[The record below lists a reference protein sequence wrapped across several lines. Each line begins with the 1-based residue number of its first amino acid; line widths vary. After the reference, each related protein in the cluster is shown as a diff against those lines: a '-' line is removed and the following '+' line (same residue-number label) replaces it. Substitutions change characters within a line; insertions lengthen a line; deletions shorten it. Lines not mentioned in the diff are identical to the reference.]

1 MNWWLDDRHSNT
13 DGTGSIISIRLKG
26 DNYDWDRHFNDLSFY
41 FLVHVSVN
49 DEKLQFRYT

>member
-1 MNWWLDDRHSNT
+1 MDDRHSNT
-13 DGTGSIISIRLKG
+13 GGTGSIISIRLKG